1 MIFSR
6 IFRPVRQPEQR
17 DNPASI
23 RSVSRTHV
31 GRVRTIN
38 EDRVLD
44 RPERGL
50 WAVADGMGGHYSG
63 DVAAQMAI
71 DCLDKVEEPGV
82 DAILAALQTAN
93 AEIFAKFGCE
103 DRRSGTTIVAAHI
116 AGGRIDLF
124 WAGDSRAYRIRDGA
138 MELLTRDH
146 SVVQQMVD
154 AGALSPGAAVR
165 HPQSNVITRALG
177 VENKVTVDHVTLPV
191 RPGDGILV
199 CSDGVSRSLGDKP
212 PAAGSIELLAQ
223 HFLDDA
229 LALDGSDNASLVL
242 IAIQGGEKHAKHNS
256 NVSLPRPK

>member
-1 MIFSR
+1 MIFSK
-6 IFRPVRQPEQR
+6 IFRAVRHAEPQA
-17 DNPASI
+17 NPASI

-38 EDRVLD
+38 EDRIFD
-44 RPERGL
+44 RPERRL

-71 DCLDKVEEPGV
+71 DRLDKVRVPDV
-82 DAILAALQTAN
+82 DAVLTALQCAN
-93 AEIFAKFGCE
+93 AEIFARFGCE

-116 AGGRIDLF
+116 AGGQVELF

-138 MELLTRDH
+138 LQLLTRDH

-165 HPQSNVITRALG
+165 HPQANVITRALG
-177 VENKVTVDHVTLPV
+177 VENKVAVDHVSLPV
-191 RPGDGILV
+191 RSGDAILL
-199 CSDGVSRSLGDKP
+199 CSDGVSRSLGTTS
-212 PAAGSIELLAQ
+212 PAAEPIESLAQ
-223 HFLDDA
+223 HFLDEA

-242 IAIQGGEKHAKHNS
+242 IAIQ
-256 NVSLPRPK
+256 

>member
-6 IFRPVRQPEQR
+6 IFRSAGQPKQR
-17 DNPASI
+17 DNPAFI
-23 RSVSRTHV
+23 RSVSRTHI
-31 GRVRTIN
+31 GKVRTIN

-71 DCLDKVEEPGV
+71 DCLDKVDLPSA
-82 DAILAALQTAN
+82 DTILAALQVAN

-103 DRRSGTTIVAAHI
+103 EQRSGTTIVAAHV
-116 AGGRIDLF
+116 AGGHVDLF
-124 WAGDSRAYRIRDGA
+124 WAGDSRAYRIREGSLH
-138 MELLTRDH
+138 LLTRDH

-154 AGALSPGAAVR
+154 AGALSPGAAAR

-177 VENKVTVDHVTLPV
+177 VENKVTVDHVTLPL
-191 RPGDGILV
+191 RPGDGILL
-199 CSDGVSRSLGDKP
+199 CSDGVSRSLGHRP
-212 PAAGSIELLAQ
+212 PASVSIESLAQ
-223 HFLDDA
+223 QFLDDA

-242 IAIQGGEKHAKHNS
+242 IAI
-256 NVSLPRPK
+256 P

>member
-6 IFRPVRQPEQR
+6 IFRSVRHPELR
-17 DNPASI
+17 DNPLSI

-31 GRVRTIN
+31 GKVRTIN

-50 WAVADGMGGHYSG
+50 WAVADGMGGHYAG
-63 DVAAQMAI
+63 DVAAQTAI
-71 DCLDKVEEPGV
+71 DCLDKVEVPSAET
-82 DAILAALQTAN
+82 ILAALQGAN
-93 AEIFAKFGCE
+93 AEIFAKLGSE

-116 AGGRIDLF
+116 SSGRVDLF

-138 MELLTRDH
+138 LQLLTRDH
-146 SVVQQMVD
+146 SVVQQLVD
-154 AGALSPGAAVR
+154 AGALLPGAAAR

-191 RPGDGILV
+191 LPGDGILL

-212 PAAGSIELLAQ
+212 PAVASMASLAQ
-223 HFLDDA
+223 HILDEA
-229 LALDGSDNASLVL
+229 LALDGSDNASLVF
-242 IAIQGGEKHAKHNS
+242 IAIE
-256 NVSLPRPK
+256 

>member
-1 MIFSR
+1 MIFSQ
-6 IFRPVRQPEQR
+6 IFRSARHSKKQ
-17 DNPASI
+17 DAPATI

-31 GRVRTIN
+31 GKVRTIN

-71 DCLDKVEEPGV
+71 DSLDRMEVPGT
-82 DAILAALQTAN
+82 DAILTALQAAN

-103 DRRSGTTIVAAHI
+103 GRRSGTTIVAAHI
-116 AGGRIDLF
+116 AIGRVDLF
-124 WAGDSRAYRIRDGA
+124 WAGDSRAYRLRDGTL
-138 MELLTRDH
+138 ELLTRDH
-146 SVVQQMVD
+146 SVVQQLVD

-177 VENKVTVDHVTLPV
+177 VEDKVTVDHVTLPV
-191 RPGDGILV
+191 RQGDVILL
-199 CSDGVSRSLGDKP
+199 CSDGVSRSLGEKS
-212 PAAGSIELLAQ
+212 PAAGSIESLAQ

-242 IAIQGGEKHAKHNS
+242 IE
-256 NVSLPRPK
+256 LR